1 MAHDDPPDAW
11 VTEVKAEE
19 IVCGAVLDVVVSE
32 TFALVDRSEPSEGT
46 VGSRK
51 EEEGTWLSPG
61 SGSGGKGIIGSAMR
75 W

>member
-19 IVCGAVLDVVVSE
+19 VVCGAVLDVVVSE
-32 TFALVDRSEPSEGT
+32 TFTLVIRSEPSEGT
-46 VGSRK
+46 VGLRK
-51 EEEGTWLSPG
+51 EEEGKWLSAG
-61 SGSGGKGIIGSAMR
+61 SGSGGKGTIGSARR